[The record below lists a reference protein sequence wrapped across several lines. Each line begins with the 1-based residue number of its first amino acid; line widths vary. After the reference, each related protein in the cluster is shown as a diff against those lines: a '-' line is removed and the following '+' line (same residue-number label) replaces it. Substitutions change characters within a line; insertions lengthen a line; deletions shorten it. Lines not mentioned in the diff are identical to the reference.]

1 MPFTPFHLGPGLLFG
16 LLLLRYIDFPT
27 FIIANVIVDIEP
39 FMVLALNLPY
49 PLHGFFHTF
58 IGGTIVALFL
68 TAVMRELREHLN
80 PITRH
85 LKIEQEYSTRSI
97 LIASLSGIYLH
108 IVLDSLLYVDIKPF
122 YPFDFNPFLDIT
134 RIGLG
139 VYGNCFLAF
148 ILGTIFYTFRWF
160 SRKNT

>member
-39 FMVLALNLPY
+39 FMVLALNLDY

-58 IGGTIVALFL
+58 IGGTIAAFLL
-68 TAVMRELREHLN
+68 TAGMRELRESLN
-80 PITRH
+80 PLTKI
-85 LKIEQEYSTRSI
+85 LKVEQEHSTRSI
-97 LIASLSGIYLH
+97 LLASLFGVYLH

-122 YPFDFNPFLDIT
+122 YPFDFNPFLDT
-134 RIGLG
+134 FRVGLG

-148 ILGTIFYTFRWF
+148 ILGTILYAFRRF
-160 SRKNT
+160 TRKNI